1 MQIAGH
7 GAVGPTI
14 ICSLFFC
21 CFFFV
26 WRREKLFNATFFRVT
41 FHVQTAKTPQDDPKR
56 SNFDL
61 FCITAMLFE
70 VSSEEGIFI
79 TGKKFQL
86 DQSANS
92 RNMSSL
98 EVFFFA
104 LATLLR
110 LMTKKKET
118 KRGKKERRRPTFA
131 ALVLEL
137 GAFECAAVEVEA
149 HLFDDARRHHHV
161 HLLADAPVAHQP
173 VGPLDPPDHLVAPL
187 PRLQT
192 VPNIPTK
199 KTR

>member
-98 EVFFFA
+98 EVFFFCSGNTA
-104 LATLLR
+104 ASDDEKKRNETRKKREETTDLR
-110 LMTKKKET
+110 
-118 KRGKKERRRPTFA
+118 R
-131 ALVLEL
+131 L
-137 GAFECAAVEVEA
+137 GPR
-149 HLFDDARRHHHV
+149 ARRLRV
-161 HLLADAPVAHQP
+161 CCS
-173 VGPLDPPDHLVAPL
+173 
-187 PRLQT
+187 
-192 VPNIPTK
+192 
-199 KTR
+199 